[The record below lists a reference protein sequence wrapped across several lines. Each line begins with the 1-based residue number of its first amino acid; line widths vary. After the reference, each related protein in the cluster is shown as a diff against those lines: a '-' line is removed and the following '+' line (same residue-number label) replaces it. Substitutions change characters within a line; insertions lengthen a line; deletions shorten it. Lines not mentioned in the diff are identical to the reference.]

1 MQVAEGAKLLS
12 KINRLDLKQLRI
24 LQALLRERS
33 ASRAGDAVGLTQ
45 QAVSDQ
51 LRKLRDV
58 FDDPLF
64 VRRSNGLTAT
74 PLAEKLRGKVDRILK
89 EIDGLLQLDEFD
101 PALAEGKVVIAATD
115 YAQQA
120 ILPDLLQ
127 EMLVQAPHL
136 KIEVQ
141 DFDADKSREQM
152 ATGQID
158 ISIGFPE
165 SFPHNYRSVPLL
177 RESYSCVAAKE
188 LDLASNTLTLGD
200 IADLPQITVAP
211 DNLVTSWFKEA
222 GFAPNIVVSA
232 PCFSAVPK
240 YLVTTR
246 SIAFLPSRIPLN
258 SGIEHI
264 ALNDCPIEFEIV
276 AAWHIRADNDPLLNW
291 LVRLLQR
298 ACAD

>member
-1 MQVAEGAKLLS
+1 MS
-12 KINRLDLKQLRI
+12 KINRVDLKQLRI

-74 PLAEKLRGKVDRILK
+74 PLAEKLQLKVDRILK
-89 EIDGLLQLDEFD
+89 EIDGLLQPDEFD
-101 PALAEGKVVIAATD
+101 PARVEGKIVIAATD

-120 ILPDLLQ
+120 ILPELLQ
-127 EMLVQAPHL
+127 EMLLQAPRL

-141 DFDADKSREQM
+141 DFDAAKSRDQM
-152 ATGQID
+152 AAGQID
-158 ISIGFPE
+158 ICIGFPD
-165 SFPHNYRSVPLL
+165 SFPENFPSVPLL
-177 RESYSCVAAKE
+177 RESYSCVAAKD
-188 LDLASNTLTLGD
+188 LDLTNKSLTLETV
-200 IADLPQITVAP
+200 ADLPQITVAP

-240 YLVTTR
+240 YLVTTQT
-246 SIAFLPSRIPLN
+246 IAFLPSRIPLN
-258 SGIEHI
+258 PGIEHI
-264 ALNDCPIEFEIV
+264 ALDDCPIEFEIV

-291 LVRLLQR
+291 LIRLLQS

>member
-1 MQVAEGAKLLS
+1 MS
-12 KINRLDLKQLRI
+12 KINRLDLKKLRI

-74 PLAEKLRGKVDRILK
+74 PLAEKLQGKVDRILK

-165 SFPHNYRSVPLL
+165 IFPDNYRSVPLL

-222 GFAPNIVVSA
+222 GFVPNIVVSA

-258 SGIEHI
+258 PGIEHI